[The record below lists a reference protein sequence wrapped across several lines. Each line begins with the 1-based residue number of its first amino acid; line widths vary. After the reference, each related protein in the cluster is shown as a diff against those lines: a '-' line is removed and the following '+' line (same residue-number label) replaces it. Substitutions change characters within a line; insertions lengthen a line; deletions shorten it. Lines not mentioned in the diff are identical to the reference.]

1 MENPGVQGWPDR
13 ATLTNRQGLFITH
26 EPIGLSMLTVGFEY
40 MADII
45 DNLIQHVVHCLII
58 FDLPVTIQKV
68 IFEFTIQTIRSCTL
82 LWIWEF
88 CYIEEI
94 EFLTYKIFFLGSSP
108 ILRSIPL
115 ALKPFNGMTIL
126 FPPESVP
133 SAHTGCRSSPWRQ
146 QRPVYWCSHYPHIP
160 WSKVSHSTL
169 RFLRSL
175 ILI

>member
-94 EFLTYKIFFLGSSP
+94 EFLTYKIFLLGSSP

-126 FPPESVP
+126 FPLNLY
-133 SAHTGCRSSPWRQ
+133 RQ
-146 QRPVYWCSHYPHIP
+146 HIP
-160 WSKVSHSTL
+160 VVDLHLGVNNALFIGVATIHIYL
-169 RFLRSL
+169 GQRFLIRLSDFFDL
-175 ILI
+175 